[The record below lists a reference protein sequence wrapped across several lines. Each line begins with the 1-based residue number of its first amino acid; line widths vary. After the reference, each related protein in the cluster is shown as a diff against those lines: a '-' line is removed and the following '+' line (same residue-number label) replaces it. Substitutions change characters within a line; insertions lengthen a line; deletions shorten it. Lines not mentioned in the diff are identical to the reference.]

1 MKLILKNFRCY
12 QDKTFIFNE
21 GLSLISGVSGVGKST
36 IFLAINFAITN
47 NGTKLPSY
55 GKTSCKVELHLDN
68 IKIVRTRR
76 PNRLLVNDVYED
88 ESGQNIINEKFGEK
102 FDICSYIAQNSY
114 KNFVLMSP
122 LDKLNFIENIAFN
135 NVNLSE
141 IKLKLKKYI
150 SDCSQ
155 NLSISSTKLD
165 TTRQIFNNMIYP
177 TKSVFPVKCKPNQI
191 PIVIKNV
198 ETRSRQQQQKL
209 VKLNDKLE
217 KFKKQLSDIMILLTE
232 LSNKQQQIE
241 KINNDIMEKNKEKDE
256 ILEKYKGDDSLL
268 SLQQKLDLFLI
279 SKKILLLKDEIK
291 QGKTNLDDM
300 YQEEIEHLNFKKIKL
315 EKKLWKEMS
324 SQDLNTNLQELKSFK
339 ADILK
344 IEMYKSQISENT
356 IDQQEITHNENEI
369 IRLKQQL
376 KYYKELQQQQN
387 TYECPC
393 CNVVLKLETDRLVKY
408 TATYIES
415 NNETRDTIAS
425 AITNISNEIS
435 LLENKNYSNKKK
447 LESNIELT
455 KKIDDITQMY
465 EEIISVDQVNNDIKY
480 FEDYKTQQKMYQN
493 KLNEIV
499 ENITNK
505 NLSSSYFNF
514 KRKLEKK
521 QKRLESLCNSNV
533 NTEVELLEF
542 DINDEESLR
551 NDIIQQNTLKHDLEI
566 NTTQIEK
573 QKKEL
578 IDINSKISRLEK
590 SHLLKYK
597 KIRNVE
603 IVKEMISSQI
613 QDITETIQEKTKFE
627 LLLQKIE
634 YWKKYKSEL
643 DNYNSLNQK
652 IKQLEQLEISCR
664 NKYNSSLKLKEKII
678 EAESVYM
685 INIINLINIHAKMYL
700 DNFFIENPII
710 VELQTYKK
718 TSKKIKPQI
727 NLLINYKS
735 MEADLSM
742 LSGGEISRVILA
754 FTLALGEIFSSPIML
769 LDECTSS
776 LDQDLNEEIIESI
789 KQNFKG
795 KYTLIIAHQTING
808 KYDNVVNV

>member
-1 MKLILKNFRCY
+1 
-12 QDKTFIFNE
+12 
-21 GLSLISGVSGVGKST
+21 
-36 IFLAINFAITN
+36 
-47 NGTKLPSY
+47 
-55 GKTSCKVELHLDN
+55 
-68 IKIVRTRR
+68 
-76 PNRLLVNDVYED
+76 LVNDVYED
-88 ESGQNIINEKFGEK
+88 ESGQNIINEKFGKK

-141 IKLKLKKYI
+141 IKLKLKRYI

-191 PIVIKNV
+191 PVVIKNV

-217 KFKKQLSDIMILLTE
+217 KLKKQLSNIMILSTE
-232 LSNKQQQIE
+232 LANKQQQIE
-241 KINNDIMEKNKEKDE
+241 KINNDIMEKNKERDE
-256 ILEKYKGDDSLL
+256 ILEKYKGDDSLS
-268 SLQQKLDLFLI
+268 SLQKKLELFLI

-291 QGKTNLDDM
+291 QGKTSLDDM
-300 YQEEIEHLNFKKIKL
+300 YQEEIEHLNLKKLKL

-339 ADILK
+339 ADMLK

-356 IDQQEITHNENEI
+356 IDQQEITDNENEI

-447 LESNIELT
+447 LESNIKLT

-465 EEIISVDQVNNDIKY
+465 EEIISVDQVDDNIKY

-573 QKKEL
+573 QQKEL
-578 IDINSKISRLEK
+578 VDINIKISRLEK

-597 KIRNVE
+597 KIRNAE
-603 IVKEMISSQI
+603 IVEEMISSQA

-643 DNYNSLNQK
+643 DNYNNLNQK

-700 DNFFIENPII
+700 DNFFSENPII